1 MKYKREWGL
10 DEKIF
15 TREWEFDKKMKYKR
29 QWGFYKKNI
38 YKGVGV

>member
-1 MKYKREWGL
+1 MK
-10 DEKIF
+10 KIF